1 MTEILSGNKEEL
13 IEIITKSFEN
23 EFIYSVDPGL
33 DLGYFKNH
41 AIPGTVGLHFGKG
54 SLILEND
61 GTISMITTS
70 DYADGYTLTGPFYLE
85 KSLMLKFLESGELPL
100 EKIKGL
106 PIVRPPKGEKRPA
119 LFLDRDG
126 VINEDKNY
134 VGKIEQLTFF
144 EGINEIIKFAKDKNW
159 YVIVL
164 TNQSG
169 IGRGM
174 FSTEEVE
181 KLHAYMSEELKN
193 KGAFIDDWFYAPYHQ
208 EGGVG
213 EYKKFSFLRKPYPGM
228 ALKACEK
235 YPIDIDKS
243 FMIGDKLTD
252 ELFLPGLRPIHI
264 TRGSD
269 LSEAQAPVFKTYK
282 EILNYLKSST

>member
-13 IEIITKSFEN
+13 IELITNSSEN
-23 EFIYSVDPGL
+23 EFIYSTDPSL
-33 DLGYFKNH
+33 DLAYFKNH
-41 AIPGTVGLHFGKG
+41 ARAGTVGLHFDKG
-54 SLILEND
+54 PLTLAKD
-61 GTISMITTS
+61 GTISRITTS

-85 KSLMLKFLESGELPL
+85 KNLMLKFLESGELPL
-100 EKIKGL
+100 EKITGL
-106 PIVRPPKGEKRPA
+106 PVVKLPKGEKKPA

-126 VINEDKNY
+126 VINEDTKY
-134 VGKIEQLTFF
+134 VGKIEQLNFF
-144 EGINEIIKFAKDKNW
+144 EGINEIIKFAKDNNW

-174 FSTEEVE
+174 FTEDDAQ
-181 KLHAYMSEELKN
+181 KLHAYMSEELKI
-193 KGAFIDDWFYAPYHQ
+193 KGAIIDDWFYSPYHRK
-208 EGGVG
+208 GGVG
-213 EYKKFSFLRKPYPGM
+213 EYKKCSFMRKPYPGM

-235 YPIDIDKS
+235 YPIDLDKS
-243 FMIGDKLTD
+243 FMIGDKVTD
-252 ELFLPGLRPIHI
+252 AIYLPGLRPLHI

-269 LSEAQAPVFKTYK
+269 LSEAQAPVFQTYK